1 MSKKGEPAD
10 CDAPPGKCPLG
21 GDHYDDFESAKAG
34 IDARLANE
42 HDATAG
48 LQKTKTKSSEAHA
61 APSDEALGRAKNVLG
76 MSGPEANAVK
86 KLREGKKVKDETLD
100 TLIAEREGRLAGYS
114 DNQHRT
120 DAEATLN
127 YVKQERAK
135 SGTPWSL
142 HTVQSFDP
150 ATESAFSNPKARSAA
165 HIAGKAITREYGQLE
180 HAEQQQ
186 LDYSSRSEDEGVYS
200 QKELTEL
207 QEASKKRAANAKAR
221 VDAMLKES
229 AWLMDNEP
237 SFSRTANP
245 GLKAKLRTYKP
256 SDSEP
261 GVYLGKIKKVKG

>member
-48 LQKTKTKSSEAHA
+48 LQKAKTKSSEAHA

-76 MSGPEANAVK
+76 MPAAEVNAVK

-100 TLIAEREGRLAGYS
+100 ALIAERKGSLAGYE
-114 DNQHRT
+114 DNEYRT
-120 DAEATLN
+120 DAKATLD

-135 SGTPWSL
+135 SGAPWSL

-150 ATESAFSNPKARSAA
+150 STESAFSNPKARSAA
-165 HIAGKAITREYGQLE
+165 HVAGKAITREYGNLE
-180 HAEQQQ
+180 HAEKQYREESEREPGEGI
-186 LDYSSRSEDEGVYS
+186 YSSRQVAEMQEER
-200 QKELTEL
+200 KE
-207 QEASKKRAANAKAR
+207 RAANSRAR
-221 VDAMLKES
+221 VNAMLKES
-229 AWLMDNEP
+229 SWLMDNDP
-237 SFSRTANP
+237 SFGKTANP
-245 GLKAKLRTYKP
+245 GLKAKLRQYKP
-256 SDSEP
+256 SDSAP